1 MHLPRRS
8 LLALPAATGLLA
20 FSRARPSLGQGA
32 WPNRPIRHIVPFP
45 PGGSIDI
52 LSRLIAEQLQQR
64 LGQPVVVENRPG
76 AGGNVGIDAVAKA
89 APDGYTFGSAPI
101 GVMAINQFLYGRMP
115 FDPARELKPI
125 SLLWELPN
133 VALVAPQR
141 VPARTL
147 AELISWAK
155 AQPGGIMYG
164 SPGSGTTAHLSVAM
178 LARQAGFQ
186 ATHVPFRSGA
196 HALPAMLAG
205 DVHFM
210 LDNLATYL
218 PMIRD
223 GQLRPLAVSSAERWP
238 DLPEVPT
245 IAEAGV
251 PEFVITVWVNMVAP
265 AGTPDPVTEA
275 VGRALREAATDEA
288 VQRRFLAAGARIRW
302 STPAEAVARA
312 ERERPMWQEA
322 VRSSGVQAD

>member
-1 MHLPRRS
+1 MRLLRRA
-8 LLALPAATGLLA
+8 LLALPASLSRPALA
-20 FSRARPSLGQGA
+20 QPGWPS
-32 WPNRPIRHIVPFP
+32 RPIRHIVPFP

-76 AGGNVGIDAVAKA
+76 AGGNLGIDVVAKA
-89 APDGYTFGSAPI
+89 APDGYSFGSAPI
-101 GVMAINQFLYGRMP
+101 GVMAINQYLYGRMP
-115 FDPARELKPI
+115 FDPERDLKPV

-141 VPARTL
+141 VPVRTL
-147 AELISWAK
+147 AEFIAWAK

-178 LARQAGFQ
+178 LAARTGFQ

-196 HALPAMLAG
+196 HALPALLAG

-210 LDNLATYL
+210 LDNLATYQ

-223 GQLRPLAVSSAERWP
+223 GMLRPLAVSSAERWP

-245 IAEAGV
+245 IEEAGV
-251 PEFVITVWVNMVAP
+251 PGFVITVWVNLVAP
-265 AGTPDPVTEA
+265 PGTPDPIVAA
-275 VGRALREAATDEA
+275 VGGALRAAAEDAA
-288 VQRRFLAAGARIRW
+288 VQQRFVAAGARIRW
-302 STPAEAVARA
+302 TTPAETAERA
-312 ERERPMWQEA
+312 SRERPMWADA
-322 VRSSGVQAD
+322 VRMSGVRAD